1 MGLIAFLIPLVIGIL
16 AGLGIGSGGIYLI
29 YLDFFTDTPQ
39 GEAQGLNLAFFVAA
53 LLSSVVYHLFRRT
66 YRHHDLLAALPCGIP
81 FAAMGAYLSF
91 LSDPGLV
98 KGFLGVIFL
107 LAGGY
112 TLLFRTSLYSLLV
125 GKSTSSKRRK
135 RT

>member
-1 MGLIAFLIPLVIGIL
+1 MGLMTFLLPLTIGIL

-39 GEAQGLNLAFFVAA
+39 AEAQGLNLAFFVAA

-66 YRHHDLLAALPCGIP
+66 YRRRDLFAALPCGIP
-81 FAAMGAYLSF
+81 FAAAGAYLSY
-91 LSDPGLV
+91 LSPPTLV
-98 KGFLGVIFL
+98 RGILGVLFL
-107 LAGGY
+107 VAGIY
-112 TLLFRTSLYSLLV
+112 TLVFRTPLLSFLK
-125 GKSTSSKRRK
+125 GRSTHRTKK